1 MGPIG
6 CSWPIPALCIVKNI
20 YYSLAALGL
29 GCALG
34 AFTAHRAGPFLAV
47 PGAVAPCRVG
57 SQLQTRSQSG
67 VSCLA
72 RQSLTTGLPGRSLIP
87 ALEQGSTGLNLG
99 AIPWLY
105 DLG

>member
-29 GCALG
+29 GCARG

-47 PGAVAPCRVG
+47 HGAVAPRRVG
-57 SQLQTRSQSG
+57 SPLPDQKSEWCLLPCEAELNHWTARRVSDPCFGAGEHRFESG
-67 VSCLA
+67 
-72 RQSLTTGLPGRSLIP
+72 GRSLVV
-87 ALEQGSTGLNLG
+87 
-99 AIPWLY
+99 
-105 DLG
+105 